1 MWWSQGTAQ
10 TKKHSKEK
18 DPKSLSGKKDPK
30 YQEGLCQG
38 TATSCCL
45 QQLGRWQ
52 EECGSLLCKQ
62 PGKSSWNGECKAK
75 TSGDAVEWQYKKNQ
89 GCVYLFFFS
98 CSPILFPALCCP
110 LVYLKASLDQ
120 KIQSRSPACDVRRGK
135 VTSSLSNE
143 ANAERES
150 SFAAE
155 TALPLSEPASTR
167 AKPSPQVGKTF

>member
-1 MWWSQGTAQ
+1 MQTTRQIQLKWGVQGQDIGWRCRVAVQ
-10 TKKHSKEK
+10 EK
-18 DPKSLSGKKDPK
+18 P
-30 YQEGLCQG
+30 GLCL
-38 TATSCCL
+38 S
-45 QQLGRWQ
+45 
-52 EECGSLLCKQ
+52 
-62 PGKSSWNGECKAK
+62 
-75 TSGDAVEWQYKKNQ
+75 V
-89 GCVYLFFFS
+89 FFS

-120 KIQSRSPACDVRRGK
+120 KIQSRPPACDVRHGK